1 MPSDTP
7 SLLERPPLEEA
18 RPVHARWSELNGEF
32 LDFVAENPEYLERET
47 FASIHEPRWLRKLDL
62 QPWPIFMGAEQRR
75 EVERM
80 TLGLDRLVKGV
91 VERFL
96 ANDPARILEFYRATY
111 LSRKVLEATL
121 QEPNGIASAPSR
133 ADFIEDG
140 EGLKY
145 LEYNAGSSL
154 GGMQAGALGE
164 LYLACPPIARFLK
177 AKGRRAH
184 APDTLGALFRH
195 LVEETAR
202 MGVWKGGEFNAAI
215 VTRPHDEA
223 QVDLQPAE
231 MYDRALR
238 RVLEERGTTG
248 QAFACG
254 PEDLAEERGALTV
267 AGRRIHVL
275 MEHHDGSANLRIPFL
290 LSKLGRVNFI
300 SGPIGMLLSDKRNV
314 ALVSEHALSDELT
327 GEERALVEQHLPW
340 TRIVRPVHTTF
351 RGRGFR
357 LPDDL
362 ADRRAEMVLKKA
374 VSLGG
379 SHVLV
384 GRYRTDA
391 EWREDVA
398 RAVQDGNWI
407 VQEYVEPIPY
417 CFQRGERG
425 AVRHDLVW
433 GLFAFG
439 NHFGGAFL
447 RMQCHGGGTG
457 VVNTRQGAEAG
468 VVLELD
474 G

>member
-1 MPSDTP
+1 MSSDTP
-7 SLLERPPLEEA
+7 TLLERPPLEEA

-62 QPWPIFMGAEQRR
+62 QPWPIFLGAEQRR

-80 TLGLDRLVKGV
+80 TLGMDRLVKGV

-96 ANDPARILEFYRATY
+96 ANDPARILEFYHAKY
-111 LSRKVLEATL
+111 LNRNLLDITL
-121 QEPNGIASAPSR
+121 RDPLGIAGAPSR
-133 ADFIEDG
+133 ADLVENG

-145 LEYNAGSSL
+145 LEYNAGSGL
-154 GGMQAGALGE
+154 GGMQTGALGE
-164 LYLACPPIARFLK
+164 LYLACPPIARFLE

-184 APDTLGALFRH
+184 ASDTVGALFRH

-202 MGVWKGGEFNAAI
+202 IGVWKGGEFNAAI
-215 VTRPHDEA
+215 VTRPHDDA
-223 QVDLQPAE
+223 QIDLQPAE

-254 PEDLAEERGALTV
+254 PEDFVEERGALTV

-275 MEHHDGSANLRIPFL
+275 VEHHDGSVFLRIPYL

-300 SGPIGMLLSDKRNV
+300 SGPIGVLLSDKRNL
-314 ALVSEHALSDELT
+314 ALISEHALSDELT
-327 GEERALVEQHLPW
+327 GEERALVERHLPW
-340 TRIVRPVHTTF
+340 TRRVRPVHTTF

-362 ADRRAEMVLKKA
+362 ADHRAEMVLKKA
-374 VSLGG
+374 MSLGG
-379 SHVLV
+379 RNVLV

-391 EWREDVA
+391 EWRDDVA
-398 RAVQDGNWI
+398 HAVQDGGWI
-407 VQEYVEPIPY
+407 VQEYVETVPY

-425 AVRHDLVW
+425 AARHDMVW

-447 RMQCHGGGTG
+447 RMQGHGGGTG
-457 VVNTRQGAEAG
+457 VVNTHQGAECG
-468 VVLELD
+468 VALELD
-474 G
+474 D